1 MMSHVKRVTR
11 VKQLPA
17 PAIEGDL
24 WDCLRGF
31 LNGEYPLVG
40 VPSFVDCLKCSKGG
54 GSCAEDN

>member
-1 MMSHVKRVTR
+1 MSHVKRITK

-17 PAIEGDL
+17 LAVGGEF

-31 LNGEYPLVG
+31 FAGEYPLVG

-54 GSCAEDN
+54 GSCADPE